1 MRIAQAGLS
10 HQATGEL
17 RPRLLRPVY
26 VRATTQLVYL
36 RAMMMEDY
44 EDE

>member
-1 MRIAQAGLS
+1 MRIARAGLS
-10 HQATGEL
+10 HQATGE
-17 RPRLLRPVY
+17 LRPVY